1 MLENIVRKDF
11 RKFDKNDK
19 ISRIFG
25 YLYGEGDFPVIMD
38 NKRVWGIIDKRRL
51 LKSKLSGKE
60 KIKDFVVGVPKV
72 DATYSVQKLISKMK
86 KSGVDTVMVTQ
97 NKELIGYIT
106 AVDVAKI
113 VDIEKN
119 AESLM
124 RFGATVSENDEIGD
138 AFNLMR
144 KKGEEILPVL
154 SGKNFS
160 GIIGIKNILK
170 LLTTH
175 DKITDYHQEKIS
187 LLTAPV
193 KGFME
198 YGIKTCSP
206 FDGKDEIIKIM
217 EEQKFVIVCKN
228 REYLGLIKPIDL
240 VKVL

>member
-1 MLENIVRKDF
+1 MLESIVRKDF

-25 YLYGEGDFPVIMD
+25 YLYEGGDFPIIMD
-38 NKRVWGIIDKRRL
+38 NKRAWGVIDKRRL

-60 KIKDFVVGVPKV
+60 KIKDFVVGVPKM
-72 DATYSVQKLISKMK
+72 DATYSVEKLISRMK
-86 KSGVDTVMVTQ
+86 KSGVDTVIITR

-106 AVDVAKI
+106 SIEIAKI
-113 VDIEKN
+113 VDMKKN

-124 RFGATVSENDEIGD
+124 RFEETVNEDDEIGD
-138 AFNLMR
+138 AFSLMR
-144 KKGEEILPVL
+144 RKGKEILPVL
-154 SGKNFS
+154 SGKKFS

-206 FDGKDEIIKIM
+206 LDGKDEIIKIM
-217 EEQKFVIVCKN
+217 EEQKFVVVCKN
-228 REYLGLIKPIDL
+228 REYLGLIEPMDL
-240 VKVL
+240 LKGL